1 MDYSGQHG
9 KVVAEEDFGQFEW
22 DEADRFCENLE
33 LNYYYD
39 WHLATKT
46 ELEMMYNKLGSS
58 MFKNEDYWS
67 STVDDYS
74 GAWWFNFTDGY
85 GEYDEGM
92 IEPSNVCAV
101 RSF

>member
-1 MDYSGQHG
+1 
-9 KVVAEEDFGQFEW
+9 
-22 DEADRFCENLE
+22 
-33 LNYYYD
+33 
-39 WHLATKT
+39 
-46 ELEMMYNKLGSS
+46 